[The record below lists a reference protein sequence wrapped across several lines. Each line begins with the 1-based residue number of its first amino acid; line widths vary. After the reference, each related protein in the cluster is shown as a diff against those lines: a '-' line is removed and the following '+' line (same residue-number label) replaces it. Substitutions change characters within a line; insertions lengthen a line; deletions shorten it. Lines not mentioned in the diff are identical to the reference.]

1 MTNQE
6 MVKALKGDVQ
16 QKQLLYDYFFAKVS
30 QGEVLEDNE
39 VPMFEAVR
47 KELTKKSE
55 IVTMSGSATG
65 TGGAQL

>member
-6 MVKALKGDVQ
+6 MLGLLKGNVE
-16 QKQLLYDYFFAKVS
+16 QKKSLYDYFCTKVS
-30 QGEVLEDNE
+30 QGDSLEDNE
-39 VPMFEAVR
+39 IPLFDAVR

-65 TGGAQL
+65 SSGAMG

>member
-6 MVKALKGDVQ
+6 MVKALKGNVQ
-16 QKQLLYDYFFAKVS
+16 QKQMLYDYFFAKIS

-39 VPMFEAVR
+39 IPLFEAVR

-55 IVTMSGSATG
+55 IVTMSGSASG